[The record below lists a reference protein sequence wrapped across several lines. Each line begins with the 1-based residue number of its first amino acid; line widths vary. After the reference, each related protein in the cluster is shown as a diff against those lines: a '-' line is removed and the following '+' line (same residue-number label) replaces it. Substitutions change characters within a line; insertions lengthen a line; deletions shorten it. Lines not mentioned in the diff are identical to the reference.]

1 MKINKI
7 LSCLI
12 AVALVANAALP
23 AFSAAKRDVNDPVLR
38 EIINEL
44 SKKMP
49 KFIDKYGETVFVEDE
64 PITRGSLISAIY
76 EYDKRTKST
85 SSGAV
90 AGDSGK
96 VSITRQE
103 FDTLKTKVASIEKK
117 ASETPSAS
125 KLDITRQE
133 FDTLR
138 TKVTSIEKKTA
149 ASSKP
154 DITRQEFD
162 ALRTKVTSI
171 EKTSAS
177 SAKPDSVSLIASIEP
192 NMPTLL
198 DKNLKNSKVF
208 KELQQQVADAGKSTN
223 TTGAS
228 SASITALNKEIESI
242 NKQLASLSDRINT
255 ASLAA
260 DKGSSKTASA
270 SQKELTELKK
280 TLVQIQTSYVTLSKR
295 IDELDSKTTVAS
307 TQSGNTTAS
316 GADLTYINQQ
326 LRDIRKTVSDVPS
339 LGDMRKEINRS
350 QNQTQADIERI
361 EKRLNNI
368 SQGSSSSYSQDESK
382 GSNGSTIATI
392 SLGITMIAALFVAR

>member
-1 MKINKI
+1 MLEKA
-7 LSCLI
+7 LI
-12 AVALVANAALP
+12 
-23 AFSAAKRDVNDPVLR
+23 
-38 EIINEL
+38 
-44 SKKMP
+44 
-49 KFIDKYGETVFVEDE
+49 
-64 PITRGSLISAIY
+64 
-76 EYDKRTKST
+76 
-85 SSGAV
+85 
-90 AGDSGK
+90 
-96 VSITRQE
+96 
-103 FDTLKTKVASIEKK
+103 
-117 ASETPSAS
+117 
-125 KLDITRQE
+125 
-133 FDTLR
+133 
-138 TKVTSIEKKTA
+138 
-149 ASSKP
+149 
-154 DITRQEFD
+154 
-162 ALRTKVTSI
+162 
-171 EKTSAS
+171 
-177 SAKPDSVSLIASIEP
+177 
-192 NMPTLL
+192 
-198 DKNLKNSKVF
+198 
-208 KELQQQVADAGKSTN
+208 QQVRVH
-223 TTGAS
+223 
-228 SASITALNKEIESI
+228 SITALNKEIESI

-382 GSNGSTIATI
+382 GSSGSTIATI